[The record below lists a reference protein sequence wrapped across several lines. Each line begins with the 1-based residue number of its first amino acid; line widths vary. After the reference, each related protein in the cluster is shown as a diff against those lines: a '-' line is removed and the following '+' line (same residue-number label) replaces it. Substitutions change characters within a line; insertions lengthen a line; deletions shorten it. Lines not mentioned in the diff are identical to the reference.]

1 VVAVEVLVYLVEEFK
16 LEIQVAQ
23 VVEVQAMIEQVVLV
37 VVVQPVKVMLEEL
50 VLVLAQ
56 PRAVV
61 IVI

>member
-1 VVAVEVLVYLVEEFK
+1 MEVLVYLVEEFK

-56 PRAVV
+56 HPAVL
-61 IVI
+61 IKI